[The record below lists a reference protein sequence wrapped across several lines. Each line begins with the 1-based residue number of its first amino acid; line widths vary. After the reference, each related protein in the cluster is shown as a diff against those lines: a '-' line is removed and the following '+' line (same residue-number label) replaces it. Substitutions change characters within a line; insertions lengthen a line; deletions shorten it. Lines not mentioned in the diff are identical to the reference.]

1 MKQRKLHA
9 RALMCMMALIVS
21 VITLFSQTTTV
32 KHIVARGETLEDIA
46 KTYNVTK
53 EEILSM
59 NPSASQFV
67 YVGMELTI
75 PKKQQPTY
83 GVANS
88 TANSNTDP
96 RLGGYNNGSIPGSNS
111 GSQPSENTAH
121 RESDGG
127 FSNWGLGYM
136 ADFEAADKGSY
147 GIYFRAIAPY
157 HFGMDFGAYA
167 NYGIADRAFESL
179 QFLIGPAIGSR
190 FDGFRASVALDA
202 IIATMDDPEKS
213 DIQVNWGLG
222 LFPQLAFELS
232 GNTCLVVGLYGNWA
246 KGADELSF
254 GFHAGLAF

>member
-1 MKQRKLHA
+1 MKRRRLYA
-9 RALMCMMALIVS
+9 RSLVGIMALFMAVM
-21 VITLFSQTTTV
+21 TAFAQTTTV

-46 KTYNVTK
+46 KTYNITK
-53 EEILSM
+53 EDIISA
-59 NPSASQFV
+59 NPSAGQFV
-67 YVGMELTI
+67 YVGMELII
-75 PKKQQPTY
+75 PQKVQQTFGGTNLP
-83 GVANS
+83 N
-88 TANSNTDP
+88 NSNNDP
-96 RLGGYNNGSIPGSNS
+96 RMDGYNNGSVPGSNS
-111 GSQPSENTAH
+111 GSKPSENSAN

-127 FSNWGLGYM
+127 FSYWGLGYM
-136 ADFEAADKGSY
+136 ADFEAADKGAY

-167 NYGIADRAFESL
+167 NYGIVDKDYAGL

-202 IIATMDDPEKS
+202 IIAAMDDPEKS

-246 KGADELSF
+246 KGADKLSF